1 MTNQDQLLKTYDIEG
16 MTCSSCESHVQSALS
31 NLENVERA
39 DVNLMTKQ
47 ARVKFKTEVND
58 DAVKSAVAD
67 AGYTVV
73 DKQETEKTVEL
84 KVVDMTC
91 SSCVANIEGVLMY
104 TDGIT
109 KAVVNL
115 MAEKAIVTYD
125 PSKIKL
131 VDIFKVIEG
140 QGYGAMKL
148 EDVVDLSNDE
158 IMNEEKKE
166 RNALTISLILGAIIL
181 YITMGPMIFP
191 NIWLPSFINPDTA
204 AMNYAIVQLLITIPV
219 VFLSRKIFTRGFKTL
234 WKRNPN
240 MDSLVALGTGA
251 AIVYSFFGMWKIA
264 MGDISYAHHLYFES
278 AVVILALISLGK
290 YMENISKSKTSS
302 AIKALLQLKPETAIL
317 YRDGVEIEI
326 DADEITVGDILIV
339 KPGTAIPMDAKI
351 VEGRSSVDESM
362 LTGESLPIDKNPGD
376 PVIMGTMNIN
386 GRLVIEVLVE
396 AHDTKLANIISLV
409 ENAQNEKAP
418 ISKMVDKVAGVFVPV
433 VIVIA
438 IIAGLFWFIFTG
450 VIELALTIFVTIL
463 VIACPCALGLATP
476 TAIMVGTGL
485 GATHGIFI
493 KSAES
498 LEEAS
503 HIDTVVFDKTG
514 TLTHGKPVVTDIQTH
529 LSENDFLSLVASVET
544 MSEHPLAQAIVSDA
558 EEKGVELKT
567 VTDFNNLVGHGIEAV
582 IDNSP
587 IYVGNEKLMNVKN
600 IDMGTY
606 QEAINQLAKQGKT
619 AMLAAYN
626 NELIGLIAVADT
638 IKDESLQTVKDLRVM
653 GMDVIMMSGDHQVTA
668 EAIAHSI
675 GIDHVLAEVLP
686 EDKAMHVQAL
696 QDQGKRVMMVGD
708 GINDAIALVQSNVG
722 VAVGTG
728 TDVAIESAN
737 LVLMKDDIS
746 DVTKSLKL
754 SKRTMTNIKQNL
766 FWAFA
771 YNIIG
776 IPFAAGVFKLLFDG
790 PLLNPMIAGAAM
802 AFSSVSVVANALR
815 LKRIKL

>member
-47 ARVKFKTEVND
+47 ARVKFKKEVND

-67 AGYTVV
+67 AGYSVV

-91 SSCVANIEGVLMY
+91 SSCVANIEGALMY

-264 MGDISYAHHLYFES
+264 VGDISYAHHLYFES

-438 IIAGLFWFIFTG
+438 ILAGLFWFMFTG
-450 VIELALTIFVTIL
+450 DIELALTIFVTIL

-529 LSENDFLSLVASVET
+529 LSENEFLSLVASVET

-638 IKDESLQTVKDLRVM
+638 IKDESLQTVKDLRAM

-686 EDKAMHVQAL
+686 QDKAMHVQAL

-722 VAVGTG
+722 IAVGTG